1 MDGRTDRRKQ
11 NRHYY
16 FNFKQSTCSGLW
28 DITDSDIYSDFQNQ
42 PDEGILLDKIE
53 MCIDA
58 SLPSYT
64 LVLNIANMFLDA
76 FSKNPSSIVTNSKAR
91 SDHICS

>member
-1 MDGRTDRRKQ
+1 MDGQTDGNRTDIII
-11 NRHYY
+11 
-16 FNFKQSTCSGLW
+16 STSNEVHAQDCGILF
-28 DITDSDIYSDFQNQ
+28 YSDFQNQ

-58 SLPSYT
+58 SLPPYT